1 MQIDSSIKSLSQ
13 AFYAMVIFLRMTQI
27 SYV

>member
-1 MQIDSSIKSLSQ
+1 MQIDSSILSMSQ
-13 AFYAMVIFLRMTQI
+13 AFYAMVKFLRMTQI